1 MTKNNSALLSL
12 MKESYIKSFNSVQ
25 YCPVTRYDLFDVQ
38 PANRQL
44 GVFATRNLSSDTV
57 IDGVIRFLTKINTQ
71 VITREMEFSIFHST
85 ARCSQIMLMLGP
97 LSFINHACVP
107 NVRWEAT
114 SRGRR
119 DTKCLQARTFAA
131 DEELF
136 VSYGNDYFGEG
147 NEGCLC
153 LFCEGKKS
161 SAEKED

>member
-1 MTKNNSALLSL
+1 MTKNNSALWSL

-57 IDGVIRFLTKINTQ
+57 IDGVIGFLTKINTQ

-97 LSFINHACVP
+97 PFIYQPCMC
-107 NVRWEAT
+107 
-114 SRGRR
+114 S
-119 DTKCLQARTFAA
+119 KCSVGSHQPWAQGHKMSPSK
-131 DEELF
+131 DIC
-136 VSYGNDYFGEG
+136 S
-147 NEGCLC
+147 
-153 LFCEGKKS
+153 
-161 SAEKED
+161 